1 MIQAIFVLLVAYQAK
16 HFLADYIFQ
25 QNNYMLG
32 KFKPGWAWVGPL
44 LAHVAVHFAGTLVI
58 GYAFLPRA
66 VWGWAWLVAG
76 FDAVVHF
83 CMDRIKA
90 SPAWMGRWKSITGQD
105 YVNHRSLLKA
115 QVGDRAYNPDSKE
128 WVWYN
133 ERWLGSEKKVA
144 RKALRGNSLFW
155 CALGFDQ
162 MVHHLT
168 HYACIYFFLRLAGLA

>member
-90 SPAWMGRWKSITGQD
+90 SPAWMGRWKSITGPAYLD
-105 YVNHRSLLKA
+105 HRATLKA
-115 QVGDRAYNPDSKE
+115 KPGDIYFEPMFGQWMQYDAEQLEMDQHE
-128 WVWYN
+128 
-133 ERWLGSEKKVA
+133 A
-144 RKALRGNSLFW
+144 RKALLGNSLFW

-168 HYACIYFFLRLAGLA
+168 HYVCIYFFLRLAGLA